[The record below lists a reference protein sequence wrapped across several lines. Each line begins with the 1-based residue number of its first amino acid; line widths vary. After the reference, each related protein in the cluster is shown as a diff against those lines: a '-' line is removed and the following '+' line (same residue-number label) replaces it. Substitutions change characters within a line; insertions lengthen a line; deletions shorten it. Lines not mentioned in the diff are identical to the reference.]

1 MRALLCHL
9 SSLSV
14 RGPIT
19 CYNTFQLFST
29 VVFFPIL
36 SFLSLRISGRRRQRS
51 HKMKHLVSVAE
62 RKKSGTLATNH
73 APEIGSL
80 TWRPPPVLR
89 FLFCDRT
96 RLCMTPRH
104 KLCNEPARIF
114 LVLFAVVAESGEATG
129 TTQDSIGLPLHDF
142 LLHLAGTSASVF
154 VLLY

>member
-19 CYNTFQLFST
+19 CYNTFQLLST
-29 VVFFPIL
+29 VVFFSIL
-36 SFLSLRISGRRRQRS
+36 SFFSLRISGRRRERS

-80 TWRPPPVLR
+80 TWRPPPILR
-89 FLFCDRT
+89 FLFCDRN
-96 RLCMTPRH
+96 RLCMAPRH

-114 LVLFAVVAESGEATG
+114 LVLFAVVAESGKATG
-129 TTQDSIGLPLHDF
+129 TTQDSI
-142 LLHLAGTSASVF
+142 
-154 VLLY
+154 

>member
-1 MRALLCHL
+1 MHLCTNQFYRKLQIYLERVQHACAALPLIELIGTWSDNMLQHVTTVTNRC
-9 SSLSV
+9 
-14 RGPIT
+14 I
-19 CYNTFQLFST
+19 LFVS
-29 VVFFPIL
+29 IL

-62 RKKSGTLATNH
+62 RKKSGALATNH

-80 TWRPPPVLR
+80 TWRPPPTLR
-89 FLFCDRT
+89 FLFCDRN

-129 TTQDSIGLPLHDF
+129 TTQDRI
-142 LLHLAGTSASVF
+142 
-154 VLLY
+154 